1 MSSDSLL
8 HGTLSN
14 LNNTLSGT
22 YTNSTDDTVT
32 LEGSHFK
39 NPLFLAPIAI
49 NATCALAFIILTIA
63 SWLKKAD
70 IQGSRKVFAAMMTLL
85 VGMTS

>member
-1 MSSDSLL
+1 MSSDTLI
-8 HGTLSN
+8 HGALSN

-32 LEGSHFK
+32 LAGSHFK
-39 NPLFLAPIAI
+39 KPLFLAPIAI
-49 NATCALAFIILTIA
+49 NATCALAFIILTTA

-70 IQGSRKVFAAMMTLL
+70 MQGSRRVFAAMMTLL
-85 VGMTS
+85 VAMTS